1 MWFYKTWFYYILF
14 IKTPTTPTPSVSFL
28 LSPIHPY
35 LGILTFSYCFK
46 CVSQKTIIS
55 QELLIRICLREFIS
69 DLISLALGYILLI
82 FRCIFLLFLLL
93 LVLFFYFFLF
103 DFYYSFNCLSD
114 KFPCC
119 LVIYNLSLFSVVNC
133 FVWYFVVC
141 YLLFVFYGFPE
152 CIDIIYM
159 FEFTVYSK
167 LAIICLEVFT

>member
-1 MWFYKTWFYYILF
+1 MIVLFYVSSIPLLF
-14 IKTPTTPTPSVSFL
+14 CGSTKHGFTISYL
-28 LSPIHPY
+28 LKLLQLLHH
-35 LGILTFSYCFK
+35 LYCFK

-119 LVIYNLSLFSVVNC
+119 LVIYNLSLFSVVNW